1 MEFKPKNLIFFGI
14 AILLFILFMVLG
26 NMTSNLL
33 IRMYGGL
40 LLLYSTIAMAVFGI
54 LNYTKLKLGIK
65 IIITVVAS
73 GILYSGIY
81 MLMWMLH

>member
-54 LNYTKLKLGIK
+54 LNYTNLKLGIK